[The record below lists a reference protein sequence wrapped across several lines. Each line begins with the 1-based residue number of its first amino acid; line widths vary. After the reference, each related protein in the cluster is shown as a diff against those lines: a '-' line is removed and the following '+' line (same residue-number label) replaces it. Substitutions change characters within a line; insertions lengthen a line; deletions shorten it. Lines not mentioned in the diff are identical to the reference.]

1 MKKHKKEKETV
12 RDALSKE
19 FISYS
24 IPALHTGSVSFL
36 NCPTF
41 AAKCKWANT
50 NDEEL
55 DWTTL
60 QAVPN
65 PDRFLSL
72 LDGEEYP
79 DPAAGVL
86 TSPQRPGWEGGQ
98 LISDPLPCL
107 PGGIRVTAT
116 AWKTQG
122 GPTHDQPKLQV
133 CSKNVAE
140 VRFPLVNCN
149 EFDVRNGV
157 PISVEVPAANNPNQP
172 AHIVFYGNN
181 FVSPQGGALFLQDIV
196 VEGSVACNGDQVP
209 NNHPVLINEGETFR
223 RQPADELDSQQL
235 AATYSKTYDPVG
247 PLKVF
252 VSINFMKTNILKM
265 NEDLSCNFWRSAGT
279 NRWEIGSPGRLSN
292 PLTGINQLP
301 DTAQKFLVAPFLDP
315 NIRSYTLVS
324 EALTIPL
331 METVYF
337 CFYEYLAT
345 QGLSLSVCTDRMD
358 CFYRKDTLLTG
369 NTIDDSKQ
377 PPPTV
382 QKIALAIAIYTNEAK
397 AIFCEKPQTRKLKHA
412 YFRHSDGTQNEMK
425 DMAPNLACVFYR
437 YSESTANVTRLPGKF
452 NDTTL
457 DNCMW
462 QCYVNT
468 DCVLLH
474 YRDDIM
480 APNLACVFYKYPGL
494 TANVTRLP
502 GKFYN
507 TTLDNCLWQCYIN
520 PDCVLLH
527 HRDSI

>member
-1 MKKHKKEKETV
+1 MAYLYFTQTGGYNYGNRVAGPYRSEAQSHDVAHSHDHHHHQDEFRAM
-12 RDALSKE
+12 RDE
-19 FISYS
+19 
-24 IPALHTGSVSFL
+24 TGSVSFL

-149 EFDVRNGV
+149 EFD
-157 PISVEVPAANNPNQP
+157 
-172 AHIVFYGNN
+172 IVFYGNN

-223 RQPADELDSQQL
+223 RQPADELDPQQL
-235 AATYSKTYDPVG
+235 AAAYSKTYDPVG

-252 VSINFMKTNILKM
+252 VSIIFTNPKHFK
-265 NEDLSCNFWRSAGT
+265 DKR
-279 NRWEIGSPGRLSN
+279 GSIHVGCAAHL
-292 PLTGINQLP
+292 
-301 DTAQKFLVAPFLDP
+301 
-315 NIRSYTLVS
+315 
-324 EALTIPL
+324 
-331 METVYF
+331 
-337 CFYEYLAT
+337 
-345 QGLSLSVCTDRMD
+345 
-358 CFYRKDTLLTG
+358 
-369 NTIDDSKQ
+369 
-377 PPPTV
+377 
-382 QKIALAIAIYTNEAK
+382 
-397 AIFCEKPQTRKLKHA
+397 
-412 YFRHSDGTQNEMK
+412 
-425 DMAPNLACVFYR
+425 
-437 YSESTANVTRLPGKF
+437 
-452 NDTTL
+452 
-457 DNCMW
+457 
-462 QCYVNT
+462 
-468 DCVLLH
+468 
-474 YRDDIM
+474 
-480 APNLACVFYKYPGL
+480 
-494 TANVTRLP
+494 
-502 GKFYN
+502 
-507 TTLDNCLWQCYIN
+507 
-520 PDCVLLH
+520 
-527 HRDSI
+527 DSI